1 MKRQKRFAS
10 ERDKR
15 AISDA
20 LHSLAHS
27 AACRVFGLESSSDGV
42 PNVHCF
48 VLPFKIAWPTPVHIV
63 VARIHVSSL
72 PLATASY
79 GKHLPARFGMTMAAA
94 GCERIRCQT
103 QIPRH
108 LETEGNGAL
117 KSAAHLFYHPLTI
130 SGPQTRALL
139 PMAHGSLNLRIS
151 GADHTSTTT
160 SSLTK
165 TKGRMTQ
172 ALCNGLALC
181 FDLSILVLLLFLRLV
196 ELGGFLGRCTMTWP
210 DKGPPLWGV

>member
-1 MKRQKRFAS
+1 
-10 ERDKR
+10 
-15 AISDA
+15 
-20 LHSLAHS
+20 
-27 AACRVFGLESSSDGV
+27 
-42 PNVHCF
+42 
-48 VLPFKIAWPTPVHIV
+48 
-63 VARIHVSSL
+63 
-72 PLATASY
+72 
-79 GKHLPARFGMTMAAA
+79 
-94 GCERIRCQT
+94 
-103 QIPRH
+103 
-108 LETEGNGAL
+108 
-117 KSAAHLFYHPLTI
+117 
-130 SGPQTRALL
+130 
-139 PMAHGSLNLRIS
+139 MAHGSLNLRIS